1 MDAVLTCVC
10 YLTQR
15 GWAVDT
21 VSPETSKQLE
31 EARQQDTQLI
41 HMIVQ
46 HLSVGK
52 NYNCLSD
59 YSRPSLTQPKSGTR
73 LLSRRICKFL

>member
-1 MDAVLTCVC
+1 MPCSHAYML
-10 YLTQR
+10 L
-15 GWAVDT
+15 DT
-21 VSPETSKQLE
+21 ERLGSIVSPETSKQIK

-41 HMIVQ
+41 HMTVQ

-59 YSRPSLTQPKSGTR
+59 YCS
-73 LLSRRICKFL
+73 